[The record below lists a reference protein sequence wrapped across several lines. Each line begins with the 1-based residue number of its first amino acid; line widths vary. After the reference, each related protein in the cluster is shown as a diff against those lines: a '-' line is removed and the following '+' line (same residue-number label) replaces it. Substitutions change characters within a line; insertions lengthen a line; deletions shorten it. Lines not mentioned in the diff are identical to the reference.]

1 MNNPCVNCVE
11 QTSDCQNDCASFSE
25 YTSEK
30 LHEILTLCLEAK
42 KKGHDC
48 FFDYYPH
55 AECVDVRIYIKGWRK
70 NEDPDKSYS
79 IFGFIGDRLEEIIT
93 YLKGLIK

>member
-1 MNNPCVNCVE
+1 MNNPCTNCIE

-42 KKGHDC
+42 KQGHDC
-48 FFDYYPH
+48 FFDYLPCFQSAH
-55 AECVDVRIYIKGWRK
+55 ITIYL
-70 NEDPDKSYS
+70 D
-79 IFGFIGDRLEEIIT
+79 GFTGKTCSDYFLLAHMRDEEEVNVAVA